1 MKFTKPSK
9 KAVRLVGKP
18 LASPKRKQERVLQQ
32 AKRQS
37 PVSPK
42 DISDKLMDESL
53 TLPTKL
59 PFQPEQ

>member
-1 MKFTKPSK
+1 
-9 KAVRLVGKP
+9 
-18 LASPKRKQERVLQQ
+18 LQQ